1 MYTCEFDALN
11 SNNVLY
17 LSQSYFTDAN
27 STRNAGRADQWL
39 GVTVRS
45 GGPGKM
51 AVVGNIYTSLD
62 LIVWCYT
69 VI

>member
-1 MYTCEFDALN
+1 
-11 SNNVLY
+11 

-51 AVVGNIYTSLD
+51 AVVGNLYTSLD